1 MSTGINIA
9 PSSDLTV
16 GATAVTSGTD
26 TRVFFQAGG
35 VVQQDANFTFDNT
48 LKRLTLKA
56 VGTAATD
63 IPFVVRNSAGTQNIV
78 SFNGDGRFLIGQN
91 ASNTCIGGVPQY
103 AIAIGASAAVSGAS
117 ETYGSPIAIGYD
129 AQSVGT
135 SALAIGNSTRPNTGI
150 AIGHGVQ
157 SRAEG
162 VAIGGSTTNS
172 RGTVMGSGSSNSGY
186 GGSSIGYDVDNTGD
200 GSFLIGYFHSNS
212 IASSFVWGS
221 NGIKFWVNSNSN
233 LVLANNKAI
242 TDANK
247 ATYVDTSATNTFTIH
262 SGTAPVANITD
273 AFQQYSADRGGVAGK
288 ASAHFRAEDGTIN
301 VIGDLSGFG
310 TSAPGARLD
319 VRSQGALSTDIAFRV
334 RNSADTATFFTVRG
348 DQAIEMIRENP
359 STNGG
364 VLITRGD
371 AYNSPNIKLYSVFN
385 SLGEIDG
392 ASSTVRF
399 NNLRS
404 GTTSGNG
411 YFGIVNPSSQDRFL
425 KFVDLFGNE
434 YISMGGSNYD
444 GGGGVSF
451 TLKTTTNTGANF
463 ITFSRNDNTNRF
475 VISDQANVGI
485 GGTTFGTSA
494 KFVTAQFTGTAP
506 TTSPV
511 DAFQQYSADITAG
524 NAAPHF
530 RTENGAIIKVY
541 QETTAVA
548 ASTLVG
554 GGGTTLTDTDTF
566 DGYTLKQI
574 VKALRNQGLLA

>member
-16 GATAVTSGTD
+16 GTTPSTGVD

-63 IPFVVRNSAGTQNIV
+63 IPFRIFNNTETANLFYVAGNKALQVGESMKSDGFSTYLYSATGVQQIWLAGNVLQMNANYSASIGVSNNIAFSTSGGSIYFDVNGRLGIGAGTSPGARLDVRAQGALSTDIAFRVRNSADTQNIV

-91 ASNTCIGGVPQY
+91 ASNACTGGTPQY

-162 VAIGGSTTNS
+162 VAIGGSTTNA

-200 GSFLIGYFHSNS
+200 ASFLIGYFHSNS

-262 SGTAPVANITD
+262 SGTAPVANI
-273 AFQQYSADRGGVAGK
+273 A
-288 ASAHFRAEDGTIN
+288 
-301 VIGDLSGFG
+301 
-310 TSAPGARLD
+310 
-319 VRSQGALSTDIAFRV
+319 
-334 RNSADTATFFTVRG
+334 
-348 DQAIEMIRENP
+348 
-359 STNGG
+359 
-364 VLITRGD
+364 
-371 AYNSPNIKLYSVFN
+371 
-385 SLGEIDG
+385 
-392 ASSTVRF
+392 
-399 NNLRS
+399 
-404 GTTSGNG
+404 
-411 YFGIVNPSSQDRFL
+411 
-425 KFVDLFGNE
+425 
-434 YISMGGSNYD
+434 
-444 GGGGVSF
+444 
-451 TLKTTTNTGANF
+451 
-463 ITFSRNDNTNRF
+463 
-475 VISDQANVGI
+475 
-485 GGTTFGTSA
+485 
-494 KFVTAQFTGTAP
+494 
-506 TTSPV
+506 

-530 RTENGAIIKVY
+530 RTENGNIIKLY
-541 QETTAVA
+541 RETTAVSA
-548 ASTLVG
+548 ATFVANTSAIVD
-554 GGGTTLTDTDTF
+554 DTATF
-566 DGYTLKQI
+566 GGYTMGQVVAALK
-574 VKALRNQGLLA
+574 AQGLLA